1 MKVDKGRI
9 LDLLSER
16 GETDKVALAERS
28 LPVTVDTKGDA
39 DELAALGLDEEAVRG
54 FVDAHRDGPVG

>member
-1 MKVDKGRI
+1 MKVDKGHI

-39 DELAALGLDEEAVRG
+39 DALAELGLDEQAIRG
-54 FVDAHRDGPVG
+54 FVESHRDGPVL